1 MTGFGQIKAVVTE
14 YQEKADR
21 HFRDYSKRIERARQR
36 YSDEAFREES
46 RKIWI
51 DVGSKVDVARGI
63 AKNEI
68 DLIVED
74 IEKDFRKWLVKPLDG
89 NLIQTLNCIRNFEIH
104 LGIEELR
111 VLEEET
117 KNSFFGSRIFS
128 EIAKEN
134 GYYVKTPDS
143 KTFMS
148 ALKRVHDNAVTAVTA
163 YAGHYPDLIGKD
175 LLEEDKPVYALVMAS
190 NFLTKNDS
198 IKEAEE
204 LWGISDIPREFKL
217 SKEEEKRI
225 YDLIDNIENE
235 TEKQERIK
243 QLSSVEPDFMDKLA
257 LMDGEYKEAV
267 EGYLDTGR
275 LDYVY
280 EDNSEQNVRGY
291 GR

>member
-36 YSDEAFREES
+36 YSDEAFQEES

-74 IEKDFRKWLVKPLDG
+74 IEKDFRKWLVKPIDG
-89 NLIQTLNCIRNFEIH
+89 NLIQTLNCIRNFEIP
-104 LGIEELR
+104 LGVEELR
-111 VLEEET
+111 VLEGET

-134 GYYVKTPDS
+134 GYYVKAPDS
-143 KTFMS
+143 KAFMS
-148 ALKRVHDNAVTAVTA
+148 ALNRVHDNAVTAITA
-163 YAGHYPDLIGKD
+163 YAGRYPNLIGRD
-175 LLEEDKPVYALVMAS
+175 LLEEDKPAYMLAMAS
-190 NFLTKNDS
+190 NFLTQNDS

-204 LWGISDIPREFKL
+204 LWGQSAVPTEYKL
-217 SKEEEKRI
+217 TKEEEKRI
-225 YDLIDNIENE
+225 YDLVGNIEGE
-235 TEKQERIK
+235 VEKQERIK
-243 QLSSVEPDFMDKLA
+243 QLSNLEPDFMEKLS
-257 LMDGEYKEAV
+257 LMEGDYKEAV
-267 EGYLDTGR
+267 EKYIDTVR

-280 EDNSEQNVRGY
+280 DNSEQNVRGCEK
-291 GR
+291 

>member
-51 DVGSKVDVARGI
+51 DVGSKVDAARGI

-68 DLIVED
+68 DLIVDD
-74 IEKDFRKWLVKPLDG
+74 IKKDFHKWLVKPIDG
-89 NLIQTLNCIRNFEIH
+89 NLIQTLNCVRNFGIR
-104 LGIEELR
+104 LGIEELK
-111 VLEEET
+111 VLEKET

-148 ALKRVHDNAVTAVTA
+148 ALKRVHDNAVTAITA

-175 LLEEDKPVYALVMAS
+175 LLEEDKPAYALVMAS

-280 EDNSEQNVRGY
+280 EDSSEQNIKGY

>member
-1 MTGFGQIKAVVTE
+1 
-14 YQEKADR
+14 
-21 HFRDYSKRIERARQR
+21 
-36 YSDEAFREES
+36 
-46 RKIWI
+46 
-51 DVGSKVDVARGI
+51 
-63 AKNEI
+63 
-68 DLIVED
+68 
-74 IEKDFRKWLVKPLDG
+74 
-89 NLIQTLNCIRNFEIH
+89 
-104 LGIEELR
+104 
-111 VLEEET
+111 
-117 KNSFFGSRIFS
+117 
-128 EIAKEN
+128 
-134 GYYVKTPDS
+134 
-143 KTFMS
+143 MS

>member
-204 LWGISDIPREFKL
+204 LWGISDIPREYKL
-217 SKEEEKRI
+217 TKEEEKRI
-225 YDLIDNIENE
+225 YDLIGNIENE

-280 EDNSEQNVRGY
+280 EDSSEQNIKGY

>member
-1 MTGFGQIKAVVTE
+1 M
-14 YQEKADR
+14 
-21 HFRDYSKRIERARQR
+21 
-36 YSDEAFREES
+36 
-46 RKIWI
+46 
-51 DVGSKVDVARGI
+51 
-63 AKNEI
+63 
-68 DLIVED
+68 
-74 IEKDFRKWLVKPLDG
+74 VKPLDG
-89 NLIQTLNCIRNFEIH
+89 NLIQTLNCIRNFDIR

-111 VLEEET
+111 VLERET

-143 KTFMS
+143 KAFMS
-148 ALKRVHDNAVTAVTA
+148 ALKRVHDNAVTAITA
-163 YAGHYPDLIGKD
+163 YAGHYPDLIGND

-204 LWGISDIPREFKL
+204 LWGQSAVPTEYKL
-217 SKEEEKRI
+217 TKEEEKRI
-225 YDLIDNIENE
+225 YDLVGNVESE
-235 TEKQERIK
+235 VEKQERIK

-257 LMDGEYKEAV
+257 LMDGEYKKAV

-280 EDNSEQNVRGY
+280 EDSSEQNIKGY

>member
-148 ALKRVHDNAVTAVTA
+148 ELKLVHDNSVTSVTA

-225 YDLIDNIENE
+225 YDLIGNIENE

-243 QLSSVEPDFMDKLA
+243 QLSSVEPDFMDKLS

-280 EDNSEQNVRGY
+280 EDSSEQNIKGY

>member
-36 YSDEAFREES
+36 YSDEAFQEES

-74 IEKDFRKWLVKPLDG
+74 IEKDFRKWLVKPIDG
-89 NLIQTLNCIRNFEIH
+89 NLIQTLNCIRNFEIP
-104 LGIEELR
+104 LGVEELR
-111 VLEEET
+111 VLEGET

-134 GYYVKTPDS
+134 GYYVKAPDS
-143 KTFMS
+143 KAFMS
-148 ALKRVHDNAVTAVTA
+148 ALNRVHDNAVTAITA
-163 YAGHYPDLIGKD
+163 YAGRYPNLIGRD
-175 LLEEDKPVYALVMAS
+175 LLEEDKPAYMLAMAS
-190 NFLTKNDS
+190 NFLTQNDS

-204 LWGISDIPREFKL
+204 LWGQSAVPTEYKL
-217 SKEEEKRI
+217 TKEEEKRI
-225 YDLIDNIENE
+225 YDLVGNIEGE
-235 TEKQERIK
+235 VEKQERIK
-243 QLSSVEPDFMDKLA
+243 QLSNLEPDFMEKLS
-257 LMDGEYKEAV
+257 LMEGDYKEAV
-267 EGYLDTGR
+267 EKYIDTGR

-280 EDNSEQNVRGY
+280 DNSEQNVRGCEK
-291 GR
+291 